1 MKKVIYCIAL
11 FFLVTSCAQNKPITK
26 LYLVSIFSKEETSRL
41 ASPGINSIK
50 GSSLMRQVGG
60 GVVTCAGQQI
70 ALIPA
75 TNYAS
80 ERMRYIYGSDKAG
93 YRSVLSMQN
102 SPPAFSETDPDY
114 LNLQKNTLCD
124 AQGFF
129 KFEKIADGD
138 FFLLS
143 TIAWKADPNSFVY
156 EGGTMLR
163 KVHVEG
169 GEMAE
174 LVIAP

>member
-1 MKKVIYCIAL
+1 
-11 FFLVTSCAQNKPITK
+11 
-26 LYLVSIFSKEETSRL
+26 
-41 ASPGINSIK
+41 
-50 GSSLMRQVGG
+50 
-60 GVVTCAGQQI
+60 
-70 ALIPA
+70 
-75 TNYAS
+75 
-80 ERMRYIYGSDKAG
+80 MRYIYGSDKAG

-114 LNLQKNTLCD
+114 LNLQKTTLCD

-143 TIAWKADPNSFVY
+143 TIAWKADANSFVY

-163 KVHVEG
+163 KVHVES
-169 GEMAE
+169 GEIAE